1 MLLASPP
8 VMKIDDQLEEAFRE
22 VQSDNT
28 HRMNRVRAIGVGFFV
43 VIAALIA
50 FVIAPVAP
58 EDREAWTIV
67 FYGALI
73 YFVIALGLF
82 LGSRRHPAVLHA
94 SRFTIPIIDIP
105 VIVAIQAISILNTGS
120 NPGNFSEFTISLFA
134 CCILLSTFTLD
145 LRQVGITVVVAIV
158 GEQILQHLA
167 GVSLG
172 GRLGSVAVFGIV
184 AWICVFAKQT
194 RVDLVT
200 RVTQANARRARL
212 QRYFSPGVGELIERH
227 DDHELSQGR
236 ECDLTIVFT
245 DIRGFTRISESLSG
259 PDVIRF
265 LNHYHAR
272 MVEAVF
278 QYGGTLDKYL
288 GDGLMIY
295 FNAPVEQVDHAQRAI
310 GCALHMLQEVADL
323 NASGSWHGSE
333 QIRIGIGI
341 HSGRAV
347 LGDIGA
353 PHRRE
358 FTAIGD
364 AVNVAARLQEMTKE
378 LGHDIVVSGTT
389 EALVEDEFSW
399 KPLGEIQIRNRDEPL
414 RVAAPSLTGD

>member
-1 MLLASPP
+1 
-8 VMKIDDQLEEAFRE
+8 MKIDEQLEEAFRE
-22 VQSDNT
+22 VRRDNT
-28 HRMNRVRAIGVGFFV
+28 QRMNRMRAIGTGLFC
-43 VIAALIA
+43 VIAAVFTFIVEPKQA
-50 FVIAPVAP
+50 GDAGPWFVI
-58 EDREAWTIV
+58 
-67 FYGALI
+67 FCGSSI
-73 YFVIALGLF
+73 YFIVSLF
-82 LGSRRHPAVLHA
+82 LFIGSSRSSRLGGMGRFAIPVL
-94 SRFTIPIIDIP
+94 DIP
-105 VIVAIQAISILNTGS
+105 MIVSIQAISILHAEANK
-120 NPGNFSEFTISLFA
+120 GNFSEFTIALLV
-134 CCILLSTFTLD
+134 CCILLSTFNLD
-145 LRQVGITVVVAIV
+145 LRHVGFSVAAAIM

-167 GVSLG
+167 KTSFG
-172 GRLGSVAVFGIV
+172 GRLGSVAIFGIV

-200 RVTQANARRARL
+200 RVTRANARRARL

-236 ECDLTIVFT
+236 ECELTIVFT
-245 DIRGFTRISESLSG
+245 DIRGFTRISESLPG

-295 FNAPVEQVDHAQRAI
+295 FNAPVEQADHAQRAI
-310 GCALHMLQEVADL
+310 RCALHMLREVEDL
-323 NASGSWHGSE
+323 NAGGAWHGSE

-378 LGHDIVVSGTT
+378 LGHDIVVSETT

-399 KPLGEIQIRNRDEPL
+399 TRLGKVQLRNRDEAL
-414 RVAAPSLTGD
+414 EVAAPALRPG